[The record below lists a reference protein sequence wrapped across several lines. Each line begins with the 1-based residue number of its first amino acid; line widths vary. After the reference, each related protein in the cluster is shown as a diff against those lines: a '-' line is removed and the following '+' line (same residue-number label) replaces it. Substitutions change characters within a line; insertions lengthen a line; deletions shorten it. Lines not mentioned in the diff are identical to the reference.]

1 MSATAP
7 KTVTTEKRG
16 LILPLWRK
24 IGYGVGDAG
33 MNFSWTFISTFAMFY
48 MTNIVGV
55 GAAAIGTVMLLAR
68 LVDGITDVAFGG
80 LLDRTHTKW
89 GQARP
94 WLFWSTFPLA
104 IGTFMIFNVPAGLSE
119 TGKVVYFFVMYV
131 LVGAFFYTAAN
142 IAYNALVALC
152 TDDART
158 RVSMGSIRFVCTVIA
173 VLFLTSA
180 IVSIVGAFGG
190 GQRGWT
196 LVSLLYAAVLAL
208 LLLISFFSVKE
219 MGVGETAGAMGAAPE
234 AAPESKRPS
243 FLQSLKIVLTNK
255 HFLLVLGII
264 LTCYIGVGAGNG
276 AGIYYA
282 TYVLGDANVFGT
294 LMIAATVP
302 SAIALPFMAGIMA
315 KYGMRMVNI
324 VGCVLIVIGDLI
336 AWFGQHSMPML
347 LIGLV
352 IAGLGSA
359 PFLGSF
365 MAYVAAVGDNIELTT
380 GAAIAGVTF
389 SVSSVG
395 IKVGQGLGGAIVGWA
410 LGATGF
416 DGTAANQP
424 DAAVSMMAI
433 LYILVPIA
441 FALLRLIAFIPF
453 TVEEE
458 NDAARRALSA

>member
-1 MSATAP
+1 MNATTLDNP
-7 KTVTTEKRG
+7 VEEQRG

-68 LVDGITDVAFGG
+68 VVDGITDVAFGG
-80 LLDRTHTKW
+80 LLDRTRTKW

-104 IGTFMIFNVPAGLSE
+104 IGTFMIFNVPGGLSAS
-119 TGKVVYFFVMYV
+119 GKIAYFFIVYV

-180 IVSIVGAFGG
+180 TVSIVAAFGG

-196 LVSLLYAAVLAL
+196 LVSLLYAAVLAI

-219 MGVGETAGAMGAAPE
+219 MGGGENASAEGTAPE
-234 AAPESKRPS
+234 ADRPG
-243 FLQSLKIVLTNK
+243 FVESLKIVLTNK

-264 LTCYIGVGAGNG
+264 LTCYIGVGASNG
-276 AGIYYA
+276 AGLYYA

-324 VGCVLIVIGDLI
+324 AGCVLIVIGDMI
-336 AWFGQHSMPML
+336 AWVGQQSLPVL
-347 LIGLV
+347 LIGLI

-380 GAAIAGVTF
+380 GSAIAGVTF

-458 NDAARRALSA
+458 NEAARRALSA